1 MSLNKTLDRLFDEIR
16 REARRNPDFADR
28 LDSVL
33 RAHSSRRDVAEEAA
47 EAIAQEAAPAL
58 APEPASKPADA
69 IVVAAPAL
77 NPVGL
82 YQREGAEAL
91 AAALADQD
99 REALAALIAEHNL
112 DPTGEAGGLD
122 RDALAAHVVAQAA
135 RRVERDK
142 KLFDY

>member
-28 LDSVL
+28 LDGVL
-33 RAHSSRRDVAEEAA
+33 RAHVSRRDVAEDALDAADEAK
-47 EAIAQEAAPAL
+47 AQAPAEVVEKS
-58 APEPASKPADA
+58 PE

-82 YQREGAEAL
+82 YQREGADAL

-99 REALAALIAEHNL
+99 RDALTALIAEHNL
-112 DPTGEAGGLD
+112 DPTGEAGDLD
-122 RDALAAHVVAQAA
+122 RDALAAHVIAQAQ
-135 RRVERDK
+135 RRVERDR